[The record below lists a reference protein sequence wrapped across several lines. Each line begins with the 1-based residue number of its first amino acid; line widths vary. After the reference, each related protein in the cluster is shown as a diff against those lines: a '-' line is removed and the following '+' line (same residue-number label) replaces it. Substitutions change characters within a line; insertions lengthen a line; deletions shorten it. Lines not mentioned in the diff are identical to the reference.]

1 MKFRTSYAALLTCGA
16 LSLAVSTFCAQGP
29 DTDNQRDLAPN
40 GKGIGTQYEP
50 GERGNHFGPGRV
62 KQTLTSNNGIY
73 YHGGPLILG
82 TTNVYYI
89 WYGNWPNA
97 TAVNSAQSILATLAS
112 NIGGSPYFNINTTYT

>member
-40 GKGIGTQYEP
+40 GKGIGTQYAP
-50 GERGNHFGPGRV
+50 GEPGNHFGPGRFS
-62 KQTLTSNNGIY
+62 KTPPARTAGNGIF

-89 WYGNWPNA
+89 WYGNWSGNTA
-97 TAVNSAQSILATLAS
+97 TNILTTLAKS
-112 NIGGSPYFNINTTYT
+112 